1 MFSSLKV
8 RISQG
13 RQYIVDL
20 RKASP
25 AGFRGLPV
33 IRATAC
39 EAGCTACLPVCPT
52 GAIALDPVRIDL
64 GRCTFCRECELAC
77 PVNKIGFTN
86 GFKMASDTREGLV
99 VREGAGEP
107 SPVKVSQ
114 GLKQLFGRS
123 LKLRSVSSGG
133 CNGCELELNA
143 ASNVNFDMSRYGIDF
158 VASPRH
164 SDAVVISGPLTKH
177 MHEAL
182 ERAWLGLPDP
192 KFVISFG
199 ACAISGGLYADSPE
213 LDRGFLGRF
222 TPSLYVPGCPPHPL
236 TFIVGLMDLLGIQG

>member
-1 MFSSLKV
+1 MFSALKV

-13 RQYIVDL
+13 RQYIVDP
-20 RKASP
+20 RRAVP

-33 IRATAC
+33 ISDTPC
-39 EAGCTACLPVCPT
+39 EAGCTACVAACPA
-52 GAIALDPVRIDL
+52 GAISLDPVRIDL

-77 PVNKIGFTN
+77 PVEKIHFTP
-86 GFKMASDTREGLV
+86 GVQMASATREGLILK
-99 VREGAGEP
+99 EGAGNP
-107 SPVKVSQ
+107 PPVEVSTR
-114 GLKQLFGRS
+114 LKKLFGRS

-143 ASNVNFDMSRYGIDF
+143 SGNVNFDLSRYGIDF

-164 SDAVVISGPLTKH
+164 ADAVVLTGPLTKH

-192 KFVISFG
+192 KFVIAFG

-213 LDRGFLGRF
+213 LDRDFLGRF

-236 TFIVGLMDLLGIQG
+236 TFILGLMDLLGIQG